1 MLQMTLRLYLL
12 FRDSIFRYLAVFGE
26 LLVELEL
33 SLHDKLRKVLIKDLR
48 FFFFLQKHFSIV
60 AIIYLLGLLLSDF
73 CKMFIL
79 LQALT

>member
-33 SLHDKLRKVLIKDLR
+33 SLHDKLRKVPIKDLR